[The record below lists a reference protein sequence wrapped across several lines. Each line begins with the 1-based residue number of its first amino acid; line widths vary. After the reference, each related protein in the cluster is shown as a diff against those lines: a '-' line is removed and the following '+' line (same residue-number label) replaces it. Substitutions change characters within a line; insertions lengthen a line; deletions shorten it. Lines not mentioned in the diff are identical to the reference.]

1 MTTSDQSMDVRAL
14 TEVVGRLR
22 RTLRRSIRT
31 DYPWEQLPMARV
43 ELMHALSELGGS
55 ARVGELAHARR
66 LAANTVSELVQRL
79 IDDGLAERTI
89 DPLDRRA
96 SVIALLPAGAEE
108 LERWTDANDT
118 RIRAA
123 MGSLPSTDQTA
134 IRQALPALQ
143 SLVDALEQHDGSDR
157 T

>member
-1 MTTSDQSMDVRAL
+1 MATSDQSVDVRAL

-55 ARVGELAHARR
+55 ARVGEL
-66 LAANTVSELVQRL
+66 VQRL
-79 IDDGLAERTI
+79 IDDGLAERMV

-96 SVIALLPAGAEE
+96 SVIALMPAGAEE